1 MLRRLIISIVM
12 IFTVFPCLY
21 GAEVA
26 MVTALTGSASAR
38 IENESWAVSLA
49 EIFPDGVEIRV
60 GENSS
65 MIVVHM
71 LNNKEYILT
80 AGSLASISTNG
91 ISGEAVEEKPIQMV
105 SSDLSL
111 GIDSTHQAGSASID
125 RGDAILSVNKS
136 SETDDEYAPSAL
148 DSSAGNNE
156 SGVAAQSIP
165 DPAPPAAPA
174 PRETLEMVKRKAEIS
189 KGNFLAK
196 DSFEEREESGKKAFG
211 RISGNIV
218 LPEVSL
224 AIPVE
229 MFAGISKTN
238 VITDI
243 AGGSDFSSSEPVN
256 GWVEINVT
264 IATSTEMLLEIQGEL
279 GKFPVKVKANVAE
292 TSMVEAWKLEKAGFL
307 WQAASMW
314 IAIRNA
320 DELSAGKVA
329 VHLKRLQEKMSK

>member
-12 IFTVFPCLY
+12 LFTVFPCLY

-38 IENESWAVSLA
+38 IENESWAISLA
-49 EIFPDGVEIRV
+49 EIFPDGVEIKV

-80 AGSLASISTNG
+80 AGALASISPSG

-105 SSDLSL
+105 SSDLPL
-111 GIDSTHQAGSASID
+111 GIDSAHQAGSASID
-125 RGDAILSVNKS
+125 RSDAILSVNKS
-136 SETDDEYAPSAL
+136 SETDDEYAPSTL
-148 DSSAGNNE
+148 DSAAGSND
-156 SGVAAQSIP
+156 SGIAVTIPQAVAP
-165 DPAPPAAPA
+165 APA
-174 PRETLEMVKRKAEIS
+174 PRETMEMVKRKAEINKENS
-189 KGNFLAK
+189 FAK
-196 DSFEEREESGKKAFG
+196 DNFEEREDSVKSVSG

-218 LPEVSL
+218 LPEVRL

-256 GWVEINVT
+256 GWVDINVT

-279 GKFPVKVKANVAE
+279 GKFPVKVKANIAE
-292 TSMVEAWKLEKAGFL
+292 TSMIEAWKLEKAGFL

-329 VHLKRLQEKMSK
+329 VHLKRLQEKMSR